1 MIYKWI
7 KMDKMD
13 KWTKWTAFF
22 CSFSCTIQ
30 KKAVP
35 LHAENAKLAYVCQH
49 VRKLR
54 YKKDMNDRE

>member
-22 CSFSCTIQ
+22 FCSISCTIQ

-35 LHAENAKLAYVCQH
+35 LHAENVIA
-49 VRKLR
+49 
-54 YKKDMNDRE
+54 